1 MQQHT
6 SYVPDIELRTQTLH
20 LPMILHCSRVSG
32 DGTRTNFTEEETE
45 APRLNTLPKV
55 T

>member
-1 MQQHT
+1 M
-6 SYVPDIELRTQTLH
+6 PDVELRTQKLH
-20 LPMILHCSRVSG
+20 LHMILHYSRVSG
-32 DGTRTNFTEEETE
+32 DGTRTDFTEEETE